1 MSRRMIL
8 SSEDEDSAMSDV
20 PVSITENVKEED
32 TESMDKKGN
41 VTENKANATSGTS
54 RIERMLLM

>member
-20 PVSITENVKEED
+20 PAAITEKPKVEDRKSNKEQITTKEE
-32 TESMDKKGN
+32 TSKPNPESS
-41 VTENKANATSGTS
+41 T
-54 RIERMLLM
+54 IE

>member
-1 MSRRMIL
+1 
-8 SSEDEDSAMSDV
+8 MSDV
-20 PVSITENVKEED
+20 PVSITEKVKEED
-32 TESMDKKGN
+32 TESTDKKGN